1 MASECAIN
9 EPERAETSS
18 ARLQLVIDLGGRLMV
33 VQILESDLHL
43 VSQLGLVTAEKAMEW
58 MVATALQKA
67 LILSKRAKQHR
78 MEPVLHGK

>member
-1 MASECAIN
+1 
-9 EPERAETSS
+9 
-18 ARLQLVIDLGGRLMV
+18 MV

-43 VSQLGLVTAEKAMEW
+43 VSQLNLVTAEKAMEW